1 MSSIQAKPDAWGA
14 RKIEATSCS
23 QSAPENSEQQDQY
36 CEHSDLKSRGSS
48 SHRLRSRCPRQRVV
62 RAVLGLQG
70 RLGPSKPKEGRR
82 NPLAGARYRLAV
94 ASSMQVHLNPRPS
107 GVPDSRDSEPTVLAA
122 PPLHD
127 PAALRTL
134 SMERLWLQNLLVVK
148 QCLSVFLAVVALE
161 LKGSVPELLL
171 HATEETAANL
181 QTLHI
186 EICREGCV

>member
-48 SHRLRSRCPRQRVV
+48 SHRLRSRCPRQRVL
-62 RAVLGLQG
+62 RALLGLQG

-107 GVPDSRDSEPTVLAA
+107 GVPDPHDSEPTRAA
-122 PPLHD
+122 PPSHD
-127 PAALRTL
+127 PEAPRTL
-134 SMERLWLQNLLVVK
+134 LIERLWLQNLLVVK
-148 QCLSVFLAVVALE
+148 QCLSVFLSVVPLE

-171 HATEETAANL
+171 HATEEIAANI